1 MGLLARLSIA
11 ISTWGRFLQLLSEW
25 QERSVV
31 PGVQQ
36 CGIERRHSGGTIV
49 SLVVGS
55 PNLGG
60 TLVMLSDSSCYG

>member
-36 CGIERRHSGGTIV
+36 CGIERRHSGARLLAWW
-49 SLVVGS
+49 LVPRISAVR
-55 PNLGG
+55 
-60 TLVMLSDSSCYG
+60 